1 MTTVGIRALKA
12 KLSDYLRKAQAGE
25 VVQVTDRGRVVAEIR
40 SPAARRRLPPE
51 LAGLQRLIDAGLVS
65 EALPNDPSLYRATGL
80 RSPAGTAERVIDE
93 LREDR

>member
-1 MTTVGIRALKA
+1 MTTVGVRELKA

-40 SPAARRRLPPE
+40 SPVPRRKLPPE

-80 RSPAGTAERVIDE
+80 HCPAGTVERLIDD